1 MAGRQQ
7 APDGWPAVGRAC
19 NDGAVTG
26 PVIIL
31 IVLFVAIPVGV
42 LVSGGV
48 FAGVF
53 GMLLRNDADTRN
65 EGTEYVELGR

>member
-1 MAGRQQ
+1 
-7 APDGWPAVGRAC
+7 
-19 NDGAVTG
+19 VTG

-31 IVLFVAIPVGV
+31 IVSFVAIPVGV

-53 GMLLRNDADTRN
+53 GTLLRNDADTRN
-65 EGTEYVELGR
+65 EGTEYVELGK